1 MASDD
6 HGPWLTLAMIIF
18 LTWAILFYAVRLWAK
33 LRIKTIGAD
42 DWAVTGA
49 LILSI
54 ACQGIMHSAVSKGYG
69 KRSDSLSADALD
81 SINKRI
87 YIGQFFYIVSV
98 GLTRV
103 ASAFL
108 VEQVAQ
114 HGPHTRPA
122 RMLAGLSGTWALL
135 CLLMTA
141 IRPPFSSPWIAVDG
155 GRTMFWR
162 WLAIEI
168 GGLVVEIALWALV
181 IRLVWSLQMQLSK
194 RSLIVA
200 VFGFRLLLLPIV
212 ITRLYYLAPS
222 NNDDLNQSSIIAA
235 IYTAAALQF
244 SIVATSFTALKPF
257 LTVFR
262 QPVVAYGSI
271 GGIFG
276 PSANPGEPGCKLKLF
291 HRVKHGPQGSD
302 HSATWRPDQ
311 GSAQQSITAQPGRA
325 VTRKRRDD
333 TDDDR
338 ESLHNSCM
346 NLPRRATNRVMEDS
360 VSTQTD
366 ESDRMIVQ
374 RTTEVTVFYEHN
386 KPAGVSGEV

>member
-1 MASDD
+1 MASND

-81 SINKRI
+81 SINK
-87 YIGQFFYIVSV
+87 
-98 GLTRV
+98 
-103 ASAFL
+103 
-108 VEQVAQ
+108 
-114 HGPHTRPA
+114 
-122 RMLAGLSGTWALL
+122 
-135 CLLMTA
+135 
-141 IRPPFSSPWIAVDG
+141 
-155 GRTMFWR
+155 
-162 WLAIEI
+162 
-168 GGLVVEIALWALV
+168 
-181 IRLVWSLQMQLSK
+181 LSK

-291 HRVKHGPQGSD
+291 HRVKHGPQRSD
-302 HSATWRPDQ
+302 HSANWRPDQ
-311 GSAQQSITAQPGRA
+311 GSAQQSISAQPGRA

-338 ESLHNSCM
+338 ESLYNSRM
-346 NLPRRATNRVMEDS
+346 NLPRRATNRAMDDS
-360 VSTQTD
+360 VSAQTD
-366 ESDRMIVQ
+366 ESDRMMIQ
-374 RTTEVTVFYEHN
+374 RTTEVTLFYEHN
-386 KPAGVSGEV
+386 KPEGVSGEV